1 MSTGGHCRSRRNR
14 SQPRSHFAVTGL
26 YFYDNAVVD
35 IAAGLKPSPRGELE
49 ITDIN
54 NAYLKAGKLQVETMG
69 RGCAWLDTGTHESL
83 LQAATFIETV
93 EQRQGLKIACIEE
106 IAYRM
111 GYIDADPGG
120 AAWPAPCAT
129 TAMAVT

>member
-1 MSTGGHCRSRRNR
+1 
-14 SQPRSHFAVTGL
+14 
-26 YFYDNAVVD
+26 
-35 IAAGLKPSPRGELE
+35 LE

-54 NAYLKAGKLQVETMG
+54 NAYLKAGNLQVETMG

-111 GYIDADPGG
+111 GYIDAQQVQLL
-120 AAWPAPCAT
+120 AAPLRNNNYGRYL
-129 TAMAVT
+129 MEMLDE